1 MLFEFLLNSCT
12 DNGEYQFAIH
22 GLFRASHI
30 DRFRALVSWHNKD
43 ISDETT
49 LTLMLQSFD
58 LRKFTSDEILFDVRR
73 SGLYSDS
80 VVDKRLKNIIDEL
93 RNLIQER
100 DIMLEHFNAWG
111 NFFA

>member
-1 MLFEFLLNSCT
+1 M
-12 DNGEYQFAIH
+12 
-22 GLFRASHI
+22 
-30 DRFRALVSWHNKD
+30 SWHNNNKD